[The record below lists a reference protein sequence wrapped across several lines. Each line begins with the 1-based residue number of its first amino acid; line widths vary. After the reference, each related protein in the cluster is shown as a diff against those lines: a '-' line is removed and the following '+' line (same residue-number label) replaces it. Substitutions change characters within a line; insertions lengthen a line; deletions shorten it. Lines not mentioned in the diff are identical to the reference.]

1 MIYLLFI
8 LESVLYLICIGL
20 IICMIRDYKQN
31 EIWYKDM
38 KEKERI
44 REEQYKK
51 IRGEIKK

>member
-8 LESVLYLICIGL
+8 LESVLYLTCIGL

-51 IRGEIKK
+51 LEEKLKK